1 MDDVKDK
8 MKGLFKKVN
17 KTFSAPSSSGR
28 FQGQGRVLGSVA
40 DAGEQPAVSP
50 LVQRFSAPS
59 NSRPNPQKAARPAG
73 SATKVDPKPSR
84 AFDFSPWDPLISS
97 GKRTVNGSSPEVF
110 QSHGGSRLSSSE
122 EEITSRVE
130 SGFAGNGSVESWPD
144 DRDRAEI
151 EARDDVAAR
160 IGEFVS
166 SEPPKESVEVV
177 LRLMKNVVRE
187 PDNDKF
193 RRIRMGNPK
202 IKQAVSAVNGAVE
215 LLECVGF
222 RLEDEE
228 GETWAKMDFPEEK
241 QISLIKEAAT
251 LLERWTTA
259 DSTTTPSAATTE
271 KLPEK
276 EKIDRHVRVFFSIPE
291 SEAAKI
297 DLPDSFYTLS
307 AGEIRREAEMRRKKL
322 EESQILI
329 PRSFKEKQVKA
340 SQKKYRATCIRI
352 QFPDGVVL
360 QGVFLPWEST
370 TALYEFVSSALK
382 QPELEFDLMKPAIP
396 RMRPLPRLSG
406 SPGRPPPTLE
416 EEELVPSALIKFHAK
431 ETDSVVFTGLAN
443 HLLEVSEPLTT
454 R

>member
-17 KTFSAPSSSGR
+17 KTFAAPSSSGR

-59 NSRPNPQKAARPAG
+59 TSRTNPQKAARPAG
-73 SATKVDPKPSR
+73 SATRVDPKPSASIQR
-84 AFDFSPWDPLISS
+84 PENERSAGQFSPWDPLISS
-97 GKRTVNGSSPEVF
+97 GKRTVNGSAPEVF
-110 QSHGGSRLSSSE
+110 ESHGGSRLYPPE

-130 SGFAGNGSVESWPD
+130 SGFAGNGSVESWPAD
-144 DRDRAEI
+144 MDTAEI
-151 EARDDVAAR
+151 EARDYLAGRV
-160 IGEFVS
+160 GEFVS
-166 SEPPKESVEVV
+166 SEPPKDSVEVV

-241 QISLIKEAAT
+241 QISLIKEAVT
-251 LLERWTTA
+251 LLERWTIA
-259 DSTTTPSAATTE
+259 DSKPTPSVATTE

-276 EKIDRHVRVFFSIPE
+276 EKIDRQVLVLPSLFWVFCS
-291 SEAAKI
+291 
-297 DLPDSFYTLS
+297 LPN
-307 AGEIRREAEMRRKKL
+307 
-322 EESQILI
+322 
-329 PRSFKEKQVKA
+329 V
-340 SQKKYRATCIRI
+340 
-352 QFPDGVVL
+352 
-360 QGVFLPWEST
+360 
-370 TALYEFVSSALK
+370 
-382 QPELEFDLMKPAIP
+382 
-396 RMRPLPRLSG
+396 
-406 SPGRPPPTLE
+406 
-416 EEELVPSALIKFHAK
+416 
-431 ETDSVVFTGLAN
+431 
-443 HLLEVSEPLTT
+443 
-454 R
+454 